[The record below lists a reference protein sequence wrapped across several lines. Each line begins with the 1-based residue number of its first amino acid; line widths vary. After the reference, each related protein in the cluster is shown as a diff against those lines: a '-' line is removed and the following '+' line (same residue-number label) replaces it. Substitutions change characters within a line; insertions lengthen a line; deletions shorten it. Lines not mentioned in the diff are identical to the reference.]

1 MAPEPLQVGITGGI
15 GSGKTF
21 VSKIFEVLGIPVYY
35 ADARAKWLQEND
47 LVLVQQIQQVFG
59 PQAYDATGRLNRTF
73 LANEVFSSDA
83 KRKII
88 NDVVHPRVAEDYRQW
103 VQQQSHLPY
112 TLKEAALLFETKAH
126 QQLNIIINV
135 NAPEATRIGRVLKR
149 DPQRSPQQV
158 KQIIAQQL
166 SDAER
171 SRRADHSID
180 NGGERLLLP
189 QVLAI
194 HHHLVN
200 YQVAQ

>member
-1 MAPEPLQVGITGGI
+1 MAPEPLRVGITGGI

-59 PQAYDATGRLNRTF
+59 PRAYDATGRLNRTF

-88 NDVVHPRVAEDYRQW
+88 NDLVHPRVAEDYQQW
-103 VQQQSHLPY
+103 VQQRTHLPY
-112 TLKEAALLFETKAH
+112 TLKEAALLFETNAH
-126 QQLNIIINV
+126 QQLTLIINV
-135 NAPEATRIGRVLKR
+135 NAPEAVRTGRVLKR

-158 KQIIAQQL
+158 EQIIAQQL
-166 SDAER
+166 SDTER

-180 NGGERLLLP
+180 NSGKTLVLP
-189 QVLAI
+189 QVLTI

>member
-1 MAPEPLQVGITGGI
+1 MVPKPRQVGITGGI

-47 LVLVQQIQQVFG
+47 SVLVQQIQQVFG
-59 PQAYDATGRLNRTF
+59 PQAYDATGHLNRTF

-83 KRKII
+83 KRKTI
-88 NDVVHPRVAEDYRQW
+88 NNLVHPRVAEDYRRW
-103 VQQQSHLPY
+103 VQQRGHLSY
-112 TLKEAALLFETKAH
+112 TLKEAALLFETDAH
-126 QQLNIIINV
+126 QQLTFIINV
-135 NAPEATRIGRVLKR
+135 NAPEAIRIGRVLRR
-149 DPQRSPQQV
+149 DPQRSRQQV

-166 SDAER
+166 DDTER

-180 NGGERLLLP
+180 NSGGRLVLP
-189 QVLAI
+189 QVLTI

-200 YQVAQ
+200 

>member
-1 MAPEPLQVGITGGI
+1 MAPEPRRVGITGGI

-21 VSKIFEVLGIPVYY
+21 VSKIFEFLGIPVYY

-73 LANEVFSSDA
+73 LANEIFSSDA

-88 NDVVHPRVAEDYRQW
+88 NDVVHPRVAEDYQHW
-103 VQQQSHLPY
+103 VQQRGHLPY
-112 TLKEAALLFETKAH
+112 TLKEAALLFETNAH
-126 QQLNIIINV
+126 RKLTLIINV
-135 NAPEATRIGRVLKR
+135 NAPEAIRIGRVLQR

-166 SDAER
+166 DDTER
-171 SRRADHSID
+171 SRRADYSID
-180 NGGERLLLP
+180 NSGENLVLP
-189 QVLAI
+189 QVLTL

-200 YQVAQ
+200 Y